1 MLAMSILVF
10 AAVLALI
17 FLEGGRKMAEEKKG
31 SNIVQIRLS
40 DKQKEELQKR
50 ADSVGLPLTQYII
63 YLITK
68 DLKRE

>member
-1 MLAMSILVF
+1 
-10 AAVLALI
+10 
-17 FLEGGRKMAEEKKG
+17 MAEEKKG